1 MAARPEGQHQSLSLQ
16 PVMKEPCE
24 ADDHESD
31 MPSPVLSGLE
41 VSHMFR
47 PHPRGEAYTR
57 GHLGVCPPQ
66 RVTQCHWEFD
76 GASLFPAEDR
86 CPVQSDL
93 GEREGGWGKA
103 AQWENRSGGAGR
115 GGSVLSCVLAP
126 ACKPL
131 AVSLPSPLPAW
142 SSQWEAVTS
151 TRREGNREKQGLFTL
166 SAM

>member
-1 MAARPEGQHQSLSLQ
+1 MAAHPEGQHQSLSLQ

-93 GEREGGWGKA
+93 GEGGWGKA

-115 GGSVLSCVLAP
+115 RGLFSA
-126 ACKPL
+126 A
-131 AVSLPSPLPAW
+131 SLPPPASPLPSRSPARFRPGP
-142 SSQWEAVTS
+142 ANGK
-151 TRREGNREKQGLFTL
+151 R
-166 SAM
+166 